1 MCNEK
6 VNMSETFE
14 LRKVLCKS
22 DVIWSLWEYFFVQ
35 QLIVFWNFDQLLKK
49 KKLIDLQIIDS

>member
-14 LRKVLCKS
+14 LPKVLCKF
-22 DVIWSLWEYFFVQ
+22 DVIWSLWEYFFCPGIDCI
-35 QLIVFWNFDQLLKK
+35 LEFFNQLLKC
-49 KKLIDLQIIDS
+49 LFDLQIIDS

>member
-14 LRKVLCKS
+14 LRKVLCKF
-22 DVIWSLWEYFFVQ
+22 DVIWSLWEYFCPG
-35 QLIVFWNFDQLLKK
+35 
-49 KKLIDLQIIDS
+49 IDCILEF